1 MTYLQHKGPPHPPP
15 PLLPLHLLQ
24 IPVLKMTAK
33 WYLIVCV
40 VAIWAVDLGS
50 SSHHA
55 RAPAPAPSV
64 ECSNLVLTLSD
75 CLTFVSNGSTV
86 TKPQGTCCSSLK
98 TVLNTAPKCLC
109 EAFNSSAQLG
119 LAINVTKAVTLPAA
133 CKLSTP
139 SAANCGREFFLFPPF
154 GFSHVL
160 FFCVTHTR
168 VFSWKVFFFFSF

>member
-1 MTYLQHKGPPHPPP
+1 
-15 PLLPLHLLQ
+15 
-24 IPVLKMTAK
+24 MTAK

-139 SAANCGREFFLFPPF
+139 SAANCGLSATPAAAPGPSPTSATATIGTPGGAPSSTPGNAASALIPISAGSSIVCLLVALSLVSLSE
-154 GFSHVL
+154 
-160 FFCVTHTR
+160 
-168 VFSWKVFFFFSF
+168 